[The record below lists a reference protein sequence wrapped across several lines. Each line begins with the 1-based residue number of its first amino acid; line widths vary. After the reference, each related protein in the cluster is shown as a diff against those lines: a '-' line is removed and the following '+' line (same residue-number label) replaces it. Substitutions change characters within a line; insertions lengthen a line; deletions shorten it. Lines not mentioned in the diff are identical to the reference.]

1 MSQEVISDFL
11 IKFGFDA
18 RNVEKGLKNLTRL
31 TENYENKLK
40 KMAIAPKIVEIEQ
53 KFKQVKQPAQKVNPK
68 ENKKVLTAEQKIQR
82 QITAFTKKQL
92 NTAYSGEVEQPF
104 RPT

>member
-40 KMAIAPKIVEIEQ
+40 KNGHSA
-53 KFKQVKQPAQKVNPK
+53 
-68 ENKKVLTAEQKIQR
+68 
-82 QITAFTKKQL
+82 
-92 NTAYSGEVEQPF
+92 
-104 RPT
+104 